1 MNIEPKSIDSS
12 GNVFSDLKLDDAD
25 ELFARGKIGI
35 QVIKL
40 LKRRNLKQREISEL
54 LEISQPEV
62 SHLMNGEFQR
72 FSEGKLISFLKRLNV
87 EITLHILDRHLANEA
102 HETLISL

>member
-1 MNIEPKSIDSS
+1 MNLQPKSIDSS

-72 FSEGKLISFLKRLNV
+72 FSDGKLINFLKRLAAKV
-87 EITLHILDRHLANEA
+87 RLYIQDRHLTKESD
-102 HETLISL
+102 ETLVLL

>member
-1 MNIEPKSIDSS
+1 MNIKLKSINSS
-12 GNVFSDLKLDDAD
+12 GNVFSDLELDDAD

-40 LKRRNLKQREISEL
+40 LTRRNLKQREISEL

-62 SHLMNGEFQR
+62 SRLMNSEFQR
-72 FSEGKLISFLKRLNV
+72 FSEGELISFLKRLNV

-102 HETLISL
+102 RETLISL